1 MVQYFSL
8 NFVDDGAGLSPPFLN
23 TGPTDRRKELLMI
36 HESVYELRQQMRPLL
51 KIADG
56 QVEVMDLEKL
66 RSDGIDTLVRDAVF
80 GTEPVKH
87 FSRWLIWELG
97 QSLGARPASIHEFY
111 LARAKN
117 KWQDRTVP
125 AMNIRFTSYETM
137 RAAIRAA
144 QATQAGAFVFEI
156 ARSEMSYT
164 DQPPAEYAACA
175 IAAAIKEGYFHP
187 LFIQGDHFQV
197 KAAKY
202 KSDPEGAIQEV
213 KDLIAEAVPAGFWN
227 IDIDT
232 STLVELEHDDLA
244 KQQFH
249 NYMRSA
255 EITKFVRDLEPDGV
269 TVSLGGEIGEVGHKN
284 STVEELDAYV
294 QNYNEVLADLGDYAG
309 LSKISVQTGT
319 SHGGVVLP
327 DGTIAKVAV
336 DFETLQVLG
345 ERARHYGAGG
355 AVQHGAST
363 LPRDYFNKFPEVQTL
378 EIHLATGFMNLFL
391 DHAAFPP
398 NLKQRL
404 YSYLDSAHAKERKAN
419 ETDAQFYYKTR
430 KNAVGPYK
438 PELWGLAPAVKEAVY
453 SGLEEEFRFFYEK
466 LNVVDTR
473 QLVDQLVT
481 PVEVHK
487 PMPKSARA
495 GGDDLG
501 LAD

>member
-1 MVQYFSL
+1 MKV
-8 NFVDDGAGLSPPFLN
+8 AG
-23 TGPTDRRKELLMI
+23 
-36 HESVYELRQQMRPLL
+36 
-51 KIADG
+51 G
-56 QVEVMDLEKL
+56 QVEVTDLERL
-66 RSDGIDTLVRDAVF
+66 RSQGIDTLVRDAVF
-80 GTEPVKH
+80 GAEPVKQ

-97 QSLGARPASIHEFY
+97 QALGARPASIHEY
-111 LARAKN
+111 YIARARN
-117 KWQDRTVP
+117 AWQDRTVP
-125 AMNIRFTSYETM
+125 AMNIRFTTYDT
-137 RAAIRAA
+137 IRAA
-144 QATQAGAFVFEI
+144 LRAANATQAGAIIFEI

-197 KAAKY
+197 KAATF
-202 KSDPEGAIQEV
+202 KSNPEAAIQEV
-213 KDLIAEAVPAGFWN
+213 KDLIAEAIPAGFWN

-232 STLVELEHDDLA
+232 STLVELESDDLN
-244 KQQFH
+244 KQQYH

-255 EITKFVRDLEPDGV
+255 EITKFVRDLEPEGV

-284 STVEELDAYV
+284 STPEELDAYV
-294 QNYNEVLADLGDYAG
+294 TNYNEVLADLGDYAG

-319 SHGGVVLP
+319 SHGGIVLP
-327 DGTIAKVAV
+327 DGSIATVAV
-336 DFETLQVLG
+336 DFDTLKVLG

-391 DHAAFPP
+391 DHAAFPAS
-398 NLKQRL
+398 LKQRL
-404 YSYLDSAHAKERKAN
+404 YAHLDVAHAKERKAN

-438 PELWGLAPAVKEAVY
+438 PELWGLPEGFKAEVY
-453 SGLEEEFRFFYEK
+453 GALEEEFRFFYEK
-466 LNVVDTR
+466 LNAVGTQGLIDE
-473 QLVDQLVT
+473 LVT

-487 PMPKSARA
+487 PMPASARA

>member
-1 MVQYFSL
+1 
-8 NFVDDGAGLSPPFLN
+8 
-23 TGPTDRRKELLMI
+23 MI
-36 HESVYELRQQMRPLL
+36 HESVYEIRQQIKPYI
-51 KIADG
+51 KVAG
-56 QVEVMDLEKL
+56 GKVEVTDLERL
-66 RSDGIDTLVRDAVF
+66 RSQGIDTLVRDAVF
-80 GTEPVKH
+80 GAEPVKQ

-97 QSLGARPASIHEFY
+97 QGLGARPASIHEY
-111 LARAKN
+111 YIARARDA
-117 KWQDRTVP
+117 WQGRTVP
-125 AMNIRFTSYETM
+125 AMNIRFTTYDT
-137 RAAIRAA
+137 IRAA
-144 QATQAGAFVFEI
+144 LRAANATQSGAIIFEI

-197 KAAKY
+197 KAATF
-202 KSDPEGAIQEV
+202 KSNPEAAIQEV
-213 KDLIAEAVPAGFWN
+213 KDLIAEAIPAGFWN

-232 STLVELEHDDLA
+232 STLVELDSDDLN
-244 KQQFH
+244 KQQYH

-255 EITKFVRDLEPDGV
+255 EITQFVRDLEPEGV

-284 STVEELDAYV
+284 STPEELDAYV
-294 QNYNEVLADLGDYAG
+294 TNYNEVLADLGDYAG

-319 SHGGVVLP
+319 SHGGIVLP
-327 DGTIAKVAV
+327 DGSIATVAV
-336 DFETLQVLG
+336 DFDTLKVLG

-391 DHAAFPP
+391 DHTAFPAG
-398 NLKQRL
+398 LKQRL
-404 YSYLDSAHAKERKAN
+404 YGHLDIAHAKERKTN

-438 PELWGLAPAVKEAVY
+438 PELWGLPEAVKAEVY
-453 SGLEEEFRFFYEK
+453 GALEEEFRFFYEK
-466 LNVVDTR
+466 LNAVGTR
-473 QLVDQLVT
+473 ELIDDLVT

-487 PMPKSARA
+487 PMPQSARA

>member
-1 MVQYFSL
+1 
-8 NFVDDGAGLSPPFLN
+8 
-23 TGPTDRRKELLMI
+23 MI
-36 HESVYELRQQMRPLL
+36 HESVYELRQQIKPYI

-56 QVEVMDLEKL
+56 AVEVTDLEKL
-66 RSDGIDTLVRDAVF
+66 RSQGIDTLVRDAVF
-80 GTEPVKH
+80 GAETVKQ

-97 QSLGARPASIHEFY
+97 QVLGARPASIHEFY
-111 LARAKN
+111 IARARN
-117 KWQDRTVP
+117 EWQDRTVP
-125 AMNIRFTSYETM
+125 AMNIRFTSYDTM
-137 RAAIRAA
+137 RAALRAA
-144 QATQAGAFVFEI
+144 QATQSGAIVFEI

-164 DQPPAEYAACA
+164 DQPPAEYATNA

-197 KAAKY
+197 KAATY
-202 KSDPEGAIQEV
+202 KSDPERAIGEV
-213 KDLIAEAVPAGFWN
+213 KDLIAEAIPAGFWN

-232 STLVELEHDDLA
+232 STLVELEHDDLD
-244 KQQFH
+244 KQQYH

-255 EITKFVRDLEPDGV
+255 EITKFIRDLEPEGV

-284 STVEELDAYV
+284 STPEELDAYV
-294 QNYNEVLADLGDYAG
+294 QNYNDVLAEMGDYAG

-336 DFETLQVLG
+336 DFETLRVLG

-391 DHAAFPP
+391 DHAAFPA

-404 YSYLDSAHAKERKAN
+404 YAYLDSAHAKERKSG

-438 PELWGLAPAVKEAVY
+438 PELWALPQEVKSEVY
-453 SGLEEEFRFFYEK
+453 GALEEEFRFFYEK
-466 LNVVDTR
+466 LNVVGTR
-473 QLVDQLVT
+473 DLIDRLVT

-487 PMPKSARA
+487 PMPRSARA